1 MKSCSDLIAHG
12 LALSTAIV
20 IVTLAMEVKRN
31 VKTNSLELQ
40 QTQALKD
47 LRQQGKDLRNDPTG
61 RYTERRNRRKR
72 LRQGKSESKL
82 AS

>member
-12 LALSTAIV
+12 LALFTAIV
-20 IVTLAMEVKRN
+20 IVTLAMEVKRD
-31 VKTNSLELQ
+31 VKANSLELQ

-47 LRQQGKDLRNDPTG
+47 LHQQGKELRNDPTG

-72 LRQGKSESKL
+72 LREGKSESKL

>member
-20 IVTLAMEVKRN
+20 IVTLAMEVKRD
-31 VKTNSLELQ
+31 VKANSLELQ

-47 LRQQGKDLRNDPTG
+47 LRQQGKELRNDPTG

-72 LRQGKSESKL
+72 LREGKSGRKL

>member
-1 MKSCSDLIAHG
+1 MVWHFPLRSS
-12 LALSTAIV
+12 SAIV